1 MSSNRPNRLTGL
13 ISQSKINKFIKD
25 SKTIQ
30 EANFSTVGKGN
41 IYTENTSTKAF
52 LPQSSFYSIIIG
64 SLLTANKKT
73 RYVLDKDSSDHS
85 VTLNKEVNWNNKG
98 QGYPFIFQNPI
109 SQLLDNSKKIIGYI
123 TLDGLM
129 YLTKDLETLYINQL
143 TTTQDSTGLKLLN
156 KNNYGIYIDNENNI
170 YKGNNITNTWEL
182 ITTSS
187 TGDGEVSIDEIIQFS
202 NLEPF
207 PRTPFW
213 YNTNLGRLYVFDEEK
228 TDNYELINSSI
239 NINIDGG
246 YF

>member
-13 ISQSKINKFIKD
+13 ISQNKVNKFIKD

-41 IYTENTSTKAF
+41 VFTHEESNIAY
-52 LPQSSFYSIIIG
+52 LPQSSFYSVIIG

-73 RYVLDKDSSDHS
+73 RYVLDKNPSDHS
-85 VTLNKEVNWNNKG
+85 VTLNKPVNWNNKG
-98 QGYPFIFQNPI
+98 QGYPFIFQNPV

-123 TLDGLM
+123 TLDGLI

-143 TTTQDSTGLKLLN
+143 TSTQDSTGLKLLN

-170 YKGNNITNTWEL
+170 YKGNNTTNTWEL

-239 NINIDGG
+239 NIDGG